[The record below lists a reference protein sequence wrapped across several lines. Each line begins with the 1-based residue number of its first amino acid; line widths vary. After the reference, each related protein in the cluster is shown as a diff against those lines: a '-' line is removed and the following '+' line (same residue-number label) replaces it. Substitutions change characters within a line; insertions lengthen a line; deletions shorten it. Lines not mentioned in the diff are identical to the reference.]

1 MQSNVLSILTHEVFV
16 APGAYFHLYDE
27 KFESD
32 AEMKSIIIDQS
43 NVFSKLVSIYP
54 EGFIMYLEQTPTGS
68 IYRTNYPIELDEKH
82 GYYVIKWDE
91 KK

>member
-1 MQSNVLSILTHEVFV
+1 MQSNVLSILKYETFI

-54 EGFIMYLEQTPTGS
+54 EGFIMYLEQTPKGS
-68 IYRTNYPIELDEKH
+68 IYRTNYPITLDEKH
-82 GYYVIKWDE
+82 GHYLVNWDGKE
-91 KK
+91 